1 MSRQFRSIVI
11 IGKGAIGKAF
21 ISELSSQ
28 HPEARIH
35 VLSRQFKKDHT
46 NQSNITE
53 YRLNDYS
60 DESLKVVADRVTKEG
75 GIDCVLVATGLLHS
89 NDIQPEKSMK
99 EISKKSFEKI
109 FEANTFVP
117 AFAMKYFLPHLNK
130 VTTAVFAVLSAR
142 LGSISDNHL
151 GGWYAY
157 RASKS
162 ALNMIIKTASIEA
175 KRTHPQAII
184 LGLHPGTVDSKMTQP
199 FQKNIKKTLFQ
210 PEESVKNML
219 RIINNVSIDDS
230 GKCIDWEGKEILP

>member
-1 MSRQFRSIVI
+1 M
-11 IGKGAIGKAF
+11 
-21 ISELSSQ
+21 
-28 HPEARIH
+28 
-35 VLSRQFKKDHT
+35 
-46 NQSNITE
+46 
-53 YRLNDYS
+53 
-60 DESLKVVADRVTKEG
+60 
-75 GIDCVLVATGLLHS
+75 
-89 NDIQPEKSMK
+89 
-99 EISKKSFEKI
+99 
-109 FEANTFVP
+109 P